1 MKALSPLQRATPL
14 PKGPEKKKSSVKIRP
29 RTNKAL
35 DGFGTHLALLA
46 FGFMQDRAETAM
58 LLSLSFLVVQLTA
71 VLRMMI
77 MMLMMLKYCNWYH

>member
-1 MKALSPLQRATPL
+1 
-14 PKGPEKKKSSVKIRP
+14 
-29 RTNKAL
+29 
-35 DGFGTHLALLA
+35 
-46 FGFMQDRAETAM
+46 MQDRAETAM